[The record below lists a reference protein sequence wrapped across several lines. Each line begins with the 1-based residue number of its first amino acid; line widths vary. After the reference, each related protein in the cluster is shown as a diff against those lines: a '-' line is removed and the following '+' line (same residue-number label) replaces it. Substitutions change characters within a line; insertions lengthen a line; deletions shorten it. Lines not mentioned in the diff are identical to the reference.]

1 MPVVLLK
8 MKAMRK
14 IYLALML
21 SAASLAAAAQGGKGS
36 VSVNITNE
44 QKAPLESATVEI
56 LRAKDSVLVKTA
68 LSDRGGTALA
78 EALPAGRYLLRITM
92 TGHEPRYAPA
102 FEVTEGAVQL
112 PAIALSARSANELK
126 GVTVTAR
133 KPFIQKLNDRIVV
146 NVENSIVSAGSTA
159 MDVLERAPG
168 VTIDNNDALS
178 LRGRAGVII
187 MIDGKPSPMTGAD
200 LANYLRGL
208 NSNAIERI
216 DIITNPSSKY
226 DAAGNS
232 GIIDIRLKKDQ
243 RLGTNGTLTAGYGRG
258 ILPKANAGAT
268 INHRNKNMNLF
279 GSYNYGNREFLN
291 HLFINRNFYSGPT
304 LTASDDKDNYSET
317 QVQSHAVRAGADFF
331 LTKKSTLGFLVNGN
345 MADIDRRGDILTNVH
360 TTPVRPGYYFTTI
373 ATNDDY
379 NNNVVGN
386 INFKTR
392 LDSAGSELTADA
404 DLGIYRSGSLTRTGS
419 SYFNSDGSEKRSPDI
434 LDGDQ
439 KGRLSLATAKADYT
453 HPIGKNARL
462 EAGAK
467 TSYVRSD
474 NDARFYNVSG
484 AVSSV
489 DSTKTNR
496 FYYEEYNN
504 AVYVNGSKDWSKW
517 SLQLGLRGEQTNI
530 RTLQTKTGA
539 RFRNDYFQLFPS
551 AFVTYKLKE
560 DKAIGLSVSRRID
573 RPGYSQLNPF
583 LFQID
588 ATIYAT
594 GAPLLRPQLTWSYE
608 ASYTVKQ
615 LNFTLGYSHTTDPQ
629 TSVLSRILDVIPDFQ
644 IKPGQDSNITVQIP
658 VNLESSD
665 YFGLTATL
673 PWRVKPWW
681 NLMANVNVFYNHFN
695 GNIGGALLS
704 NGDPAANLR
713 LNNTFTL
720 PKGWGAE
727 LNASYNSVSRYNYAK
742 TATQW
747 GISAGVQKNV
757 LAGKGTV
764 RLNVTDIFFTN
775 LPRATVTYE
784 GNYIENWHA
793 IRDSRVATLSFTYR
807 FGSSKVQ
814 AARRRTT
821 ASEEERQR
829 AGG

>member
-1 MPVVLLK
+1 
-8 MKAMRK
+8 MRK

-36 VSVNITNE
+36 VSVTVTNE

-78 EALPAGRYLLRITM
+78 EGLPAGRYLLRVSM

-102 FEVTEGAVQL
+102 FDVSEGAVQQL
-112 PAIALSARSANELK
+112 PALSLAGRRSNELK

-168 VTIDNNDALS
+168 VTIDNNDAVS

-258 ILPKANAGAT
+258 YLPKANAGAT
-268 INHRNKNMNLF
+268 INHRNRNMNLF

-304 LTASDDKDNYSET
+304 LTGTDDKDNYSEFK
-317 QVQSHAVRAGADFF
+317 VQSHAIRAGADFF
-331 LTKKSTLGFLVNGN
+331 LSKNSTLGFLVNSNLAG
-345 MADIDRRGDILTNVH
+345 IDRRGDVITNVG
-360 TTPVRPGYYFTTI
+360 TSPGKPGYFFNTI

-379 NNNVVGN
+379 NRNVVGN

-404 DLGIYRSGSLTRTGS
+404 DFGQYNSGSLTRTAS
-419 SYFNSDGSEKRSPDI
+419 SFFNLDGSPKANPDI

-453 HPIGKNARL
+453 HPLGKGARF

-474 NDARFYNVSG
+474 NDARFFNVVG
-484 AVSSV
+484 AASSV

-504 AVYVNGSKDWSKW
+504 AAYVNGSKEWSKW
-517 SLQLGLRGEQTNI
+517 SLQLGLRGELTNV
-530 RTLQTKTGA
+530 RTLQTKSGA

-551 AFVTYKLKE
+551 AFLNYKLK
-560 DKAIGLSVSRRID
+560 DDQTIGLSVSRRID

-615 LNFTLGYSHTTDPQ
+615 LNFTLGYSHTTAPQ
-629 TSVLSRILDVIPDFQ
+629 TSVLSRILDVIPEFE

-681 NLMANVNVFYNHFN
+681 NLMGNVNIFYNHFN
-695 GNIGGALLS
+695 GNIGGAALA
-704 NGDPAANLR
+704 NGSPAANLR
-713 LNNTFTL
+713 VNNTFTFA
-720 PKGWGAE
+720 KGWGAE
-727 LNASYNSVSRYNYAK
+727 LNGSYNSAGRYGYSYNSA
-742 TATQW
+742 QW
-747 GISAGVQKNV
+747 GIAAGVQKNI
-757 LAGKGTV
+757 LQGKGTM

-775 LPRATVTYE
+775 LPKATVTYT
-784 GNYIENWHA
+784 GRYVENWHA

-807 FGSSKVQ
+807 FGNSKVQ
-814 AARRRTT
+814 AARKRTT